1 MHKVASMPFFPDG
14 DPVVLHISQDQ
25 KARILAR
32 LPAIYV
38 QCDLDTGNFMIAH
51 LPHVLFAVWQTPA
64 ALPTKDRLTL
74 ATE

>member
-1 MHKVASMPFFPDG
+1 MPLFPDG

-38 QCDLDTGNFMIAH
+38 KFDHDTGNFMIAH
-51 LPHVLFAVWQTPA
+51 LPHVLFAVVHTPA
-64 ALPTKDRLTL
+64 PIATKDRLTL
-74 ATE
+74 AAE